1 LKGRE
6 IVSLAVAGSRMLAG
20 TDRGLFAL
28 TTPEGAWRPLALSA
42 DPGAAPPRVNDLAVL
57 RGGVVA
63 AATSTGLFRSEDS
76 GVTWSPALLGAGD
89 ITAVALSPPL
99 SVAATERGLQESRDL
114 GRTWRALPAG
124 PGRARVNAVAVLP
137 GPFSVIVAATSQG
150 LYRSG
155 DEGLSWSL
163 GGELPE
169 SDFTSIA
176 MVPGGGTVFASD
188 FTWGGVYRSDDRGAN
203 WTRLQA
209 TGLASE
215 RVWALG
221 LDPAMPLDLLA
232 ASLVGGLHLLRW
244 PEGLP

>member
-1 LKGRE
+1 
-6 IVSLAVAGSRMLAG
+6 
-20 TDRGLFAL
+20 
-28 TTPEGAWRPLALSA
+28 
-42 DPGAAPPRVNDLAVL
+42 
-57 RGGVVA
+57 
-63 AATSTGLFRSEDS
+63 
-76 GVTWSPALLGAGD
+76 
-89 ITAVALSPPL
+89 
-99 SVAATERGLQESRDL
+99 
-114 GRTWRALPAG
+114 
-124 PGRARVNAVAVLP
+124 VNAVAVLP